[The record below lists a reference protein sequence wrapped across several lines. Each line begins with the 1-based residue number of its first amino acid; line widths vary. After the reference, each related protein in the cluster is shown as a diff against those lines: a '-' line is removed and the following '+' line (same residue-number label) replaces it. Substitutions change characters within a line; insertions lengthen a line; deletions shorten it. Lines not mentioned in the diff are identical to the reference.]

1 MRRRNGL
8 KGNAMRNYFQYIL
21 LCSVLSTTL
30 LGTKANATT
39 VRPEAIQNA
48 TLVLDHGWQFR
59 QVTTAS
65 QDAEA
70 GWLPA
75 TVPGD
80 VHLDL
85 LANKKIPDPFYRD
98 NESKLQW
105 IQDASWEY
113 RTTVDVSPSMLS
125 RSNVDLVFDGL
136 DAVSHVYLN
145 GKEVLFADNMFRV
158 WRVFAKPQLHSGKNE
173 LRVVFPSPVKAAAAV
188 AALDPLQART
198 KVASKT
204 YTRKAAYEYGWD
216 WGPTFVTSGIW
227 KPVRLEGWDKARI
240 ADFAIRQRDVSR
252 EVAHLD
258 AEIQIEAV
266 HTGPA
271 SVRVSYT
278 DNAKPVTVVETL
290 SLHSGTNTISV
301 PLEIRQPKLWY
312 PAGYG
317 DQPIYDFSASVTSG
331 ATVVD
336 ARKTKTGLRSIVLN
350 RQSDKWGR
358 SFEFMVNGIPVFAKG
373 ADVIPFDSFP
383 NRVTTADYRRILES
397 ARDANMNMIRHW
409 GGGYY
414 ETDEFYQICDELGI
428 MVWQDFMFGNDW
440 QPGTYNFKLNIEA
453 EAEDQ
458 VRRLR
463 NHPSIVVWCG
473 NNETEAAM
481 GWAPRPGLPADVRY
495 QMWQDY
501 LTEFSGILPRVVARL
516 EPEVP
521 YWPSSPS
528 ADYEALSDH
537 YQSGDAHLWDVW
549 HGRVPFST
557 YETHHSRFVTEYGFQ
572 SFPEMK
578 TIEAFTEPADRA
590 NIFTPVMLVHQK
602 NNEGNSIIHD
612 YLLKDYPEPK
622 DFASFLYVSQVLQ
635 AEGIKIGAEHFR
647 RSRPETM
654 GSIFW
659 QLNDCWPVASWSS
672 IDYYGRWKA
681 LQYYARRFYAPIL
694 VSPHLENGSV
704 KVYIVSDRTESEH
717 AFLTVKLMDFD
728 GKVLLE
734 EHPQPVNIEPLT
746 SKVYLDWSLKKL
758 TDAGA
763 ADTSRVFVVASL
775 TWIDTTISRNITYLA
790 PTKEVHLK
798 PAVLKT
804 DIARGEP
811 MPWAQHAPVKPTALK
826 ADFAP
831 GINVYTIKVTSP
843 VLARDVYLSFGNLDV
858 KLSDNYIDILPGETV
873 QIAATSAASLDALKS
888 QLKVVSLTDA
898 FATTPHADS
907 VSAAH

>member
-1 MRRRNGL
+1 MQKVNAIISL
-8 KGNAMRNYFQYIL
+8 FLVAIAGNMAIEAPQAQAKPTKNA
-21 LCSVLSTTL
+21 VL
-30 LGTKANATT
+30 A
-39 VRPEAIQNA
+39 
-48 TLVLDHGWQFR
+48 LDHGWQFR
-59 QVTTAS
+59 QVTAAA
-65 QDAEA
+65 QEPEA

-75 TVPGD
+75 AVPGD

-85 LANKKIPDPFYRD
+85 LANKKIPDPFFRD
-98 NESKLQW
+98 NEPKLQW
-105 IQDASWEY
+105 IENESWEY
-113 RTTVDVSPSMLS
+113 RLNFEVTPALLS

-136 DAVSHVYLN
+136 DAASQVYLN
-145 GKEVLFADNMFRV
+145 GTQVLTADNMFRI
-158 WRVFAKPQLHSGKNE
+158 WRVPVKGHLHAGENL
-173 LRVVFPSPVKAAAAV
+173 LRVVFPSPIKAAAEV
-188 AALDPLQART
+188 AARDPWQPKT
-198 KVASKT
+198 KTAPKT
-204 YTRKAAYEYGWD
+204 YIRKAAYEYGWD

-227 KPVRLEGWDKARI
+227 RPVRLEAWDKVRI

-258 AEIQIEAV
+258 AEVEV
-266 HTGPA
+266 DA
-271 SVRVSYT
+271 SSSGMANIVVDYWGHGLPLAGLPPFVT
-278 DNAKPVTVVETL
+278 AKVN
-290 SLHSGTNTISV
+290 LHIGRNVIDL
-301 PLEIRQPKLWY
+301 PIEIRQPKLWF

-317 DQPIYDFSASVTSG
+317 DQPLYDFTAHVSTGASSSAGPIIADS
-331 ATVVD
+331 
-336 ARKTKTGLRSIVLN
+336 RKTTAGLRSIVLN
-350 RQSDKWGR
+350 RQPDKWGR
-358 SFEFMVNGIPVFAKG
+358 SFELIVNGIPVFAKG

-414 ETDEFYQICDELGI
+414 ETDEFYSICDELGI

-440 QPGTYNFKLNIEA
+440 QPGTYDFKLSIEA

-473 NNETEAAM
+473 NNETESAFN
-481 GWAPRPGLPADVRY
+481 WAPRPGLPPDVKF

-516 EPEVP
+516 DAETP

-528 ADYEALSDH
+528 GDYEAVTPTYHTGDDH
-537 YQSGDAHLWDVW
+537 IWDVW

-572 SFPEMK
+572 SFPEMR
-578 TIEAFTEPADRA
+578 TIEAFTDPADRTA
-590 NIFTPVMLVHQK
+590 IFTPVMLGHQK
-602 NNEGNSIIHD
+602 NNEGNDIIHN
-612 YLLKDYPEPK
+612 YLLKDYSEPK

-694 VSPHLENGSV
+694 VSPHIEDGSL
-704 KVYIVSDRTESEH
+704 KVYIVSDK
-717 AFLTVKLMDFD
+717 VKDIPDALLRVRLMNFD

-734 EHPQPVNIEPLT
+734 ESQYFKVPALS
-746 SKVYLDWSLKKL
+746 SKVYLDWSLKKI
-758 TDAGA
+758 TGAGA
-763 ADTSRVFVVASL
+763 ADTSRVFVVADL
-775 TWIDTTISRNITYLA
+775 QTGGATDFARNGTEVSRNLTYLA
-790 PTKEVHLK
+790 PTKEIHLK
-798 PAVLKT
+798 PAILKIDAT
-804 DIARGEP
+804 GANGSYKI
-811 MPWAQHAPVKPTALK
+811 H
-826 ADFAP
+826 
-831 GINVYTIKVTSP
+831 ITSP
-843 VLARDVYLSFGNLDV
+843 VLARSVYLSFGNLDV
-858 KLSDNYIDILPGETV
+858 KVSDNYFDLMPGETV
-873 QIAATSAASLDALKS
+873 EITAGTSVSLDTLKA
-888 QLKVVSLTDA
+888 QLKVISLTDA
-898 FATTPHADS
+898 FTTDGQGATIGAS
-907 VSAAH
+907 R